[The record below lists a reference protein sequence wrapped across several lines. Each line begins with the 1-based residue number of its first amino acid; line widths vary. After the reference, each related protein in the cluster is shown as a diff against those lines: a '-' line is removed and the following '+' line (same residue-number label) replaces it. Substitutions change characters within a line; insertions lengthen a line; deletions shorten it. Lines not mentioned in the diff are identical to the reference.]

1 MKKFAFLAAATVI
14 AGSAVASTGTK
25 ATKPAMGTNKWTIN
39 VGLGFPNGD
48 HKDAGVDNQ
57 VMLGIDWELG
67 MMNNGSPAMSYLGV
81 GYMFGS
87 GDADF
92 DTRSYGVHYGVMFPL
107 SNSGQTSAL
116 GAKIQLGYYNTRLS
130 QGSAEEDK
138 WALGGLAALTWTP
151 QGQNWHLNLG
161 YYFMPEVSDINNS
174 GWFLGVG
181 FRTK

>member
-1 MKKFAFLAAATVI
+1 MKKLAFLAAASVI
-14 AGSAVASTGTK
+14 AGSAFAGE
-25 ATKPAMGTNKWTIN
+25 PAKKMSLGTNKWTIN

-57 VMLGIDWELG
+57 IMLGVDMELG
-67 MMNNGSPAMSYLGV
+67 PMSYGSTAMSYVGL

-87 GDADF
+87 GDSDF

-107 SNSGQTSAL
+107 SNSGQASSL
-116 GAKIQLGYYNTRLS
+116 GAKLQLGYYNTELT

-138 WALGGLAALTWTP
+138 WALGGQAALMWTP
-151 QGQNWHLNLG
+151 QGQTWSLNLG
-161 YYFMPEVSDINNS
+161 YYFMPEVANINNT
-174 GWFLGVG
+174 GWYVGVS